1 MDRDIELVQGL
12 VAIPSTSRREGEA
25 VEWLVARMAER
36 GFRASVDDAGNA
48 VGEIG
53 DGPMHVVLLG
63 HIDTVPGEIAVRVEN
78 GELVGRGA
86 VDAKGPLAAFVAAAT
101 TPVPGVRVTIVGAVE
116 EESPTSAGA
125 RFRATL
131 PAPDWCVIGEPSG
144 WDAVTVAYKG
154 RLSLRVSLSRPAR
167 HGAAPGMTCSEEAL
181 ALWSN
186 VRAAAQRRTGAT
198 DGFARLDCRLE
209 GMSGGTSDGLVERAE
224 LCVGYRIP
232 PGISTVELESELRA
246 IAAEHVGEAAIEI
259 ERVGAEEAARTPRTT
274 PLARAFVGAI
284 AGAGGKV
291 TFKVKSGTSDMNILA
306 PAWGCPMVAYGPG
319 DSRYDHTPIER
330 LSLADYT
337 RSIAV
342 LQGVLA
348 HARHPII

>member
-1 MDRDIELVQGL
+1 M
-12 VAIPSTSRREGEA
+12 
-25 VEWLVARMAER
+25 EWLVARMSER

-53 DGPMHVVLLG
+53 DGATHVVLLG
-63 HIDTVPGEIAVRVEN
+63 HIDTVPGEIPVRVEG

-86 VDAKGPLAAFVAAAT
+86 VDAKGPLAAFVAAASY
-101 TPVPGVRVTIVGAVE
+101 PVAGLRVTVVAAVE

-125 RFRATL
+125 RHRATL

-154 RLSLRVSLSRPAR
+154 RLAMRVALSRPAR
-167 HGAAPGMTCSEEAL
+167 HGAAPGMTCREEAL
-181 ALWSN
+181 AIWST
-186 VRAAAQRRTGAT
+186 VRAAADQRTREA

-224 LCVGYRIP
+224 LRVGYRIP
-232 PGISTVELESELRA
+232 PGITTAELDAELRA
-246 IAAEHVGEAAIEI
+246 LASEHVGEAAVSV
-259 ERVGAEEAARTPRTT
+259 ERIGAEEPARTSRST

-284 AGAGGKV
+284 TEAGGKV

-319 DSRYDHTPIER
+319 DSRYDHTPMER
-330 LSLADYT
+330 LSLMDYA
-337 RSIAV
+337 RSIKV
-342 LQGVLA
+342 LRTVLGRA
-348 HARHPII
+348 SKPII

>member
-1 MDRDIELVQGL
+1 MRGL
-12 VAIPSTSRREGEA
+12 VNIPSTSRQEGEA

-53 DGPMHVVLLG
+53 EGSTHVVLLG
-63 HIDTVPGEIAVRVEN
+63 HIDTVPGEIAVRVED

-101 TPVPGVRVTIVGAVE
+101 KPVAGVRVTVVGAVE

-125 RFRATL
+125 RHRATL
-131 PAPDWCVIGEPSG
+131 AAPDWCVVGEPSG

-154 RLSLRVSLSRPAR
+154 RLALRVALSRSAR
-167 HGAAPGMTCSEEAL
+167 HGAAPGLTCSEEAL
-181 ALWSN
+181 ALWSHL
-186 VRAAAQRRTGAT
+186 RAAAEQRTKEAE
-198 DGFARLDCRLE
+198 GFAKLDCRLE
-209 GMSGGTSDGLVERAE
+209 GMSSGTSDGLIERAE
-224 LCVGYRIP
+224 LRVGYRVP
-232 PGISTVELESELRA
+232 LGITTASLEAELRA
-246 IAAEHVGEAAIEI
+246 IAAAHEGDAAIEI
-259 ERVGAEEAARTPRTT
+259 ERIGAEEPARTSRST

-284 AGAGGKV
+284 ADAGGKT

-319 DSRYDHTPIER
+319 DSRYDHTPMER
-330 LSLADYT
+330 LSLVDYA
-337 RSIAV
+337 RAIRV
-342 LQGVLA
+342 LQSVLTR
-348 HARHPII
+348 ARNPII